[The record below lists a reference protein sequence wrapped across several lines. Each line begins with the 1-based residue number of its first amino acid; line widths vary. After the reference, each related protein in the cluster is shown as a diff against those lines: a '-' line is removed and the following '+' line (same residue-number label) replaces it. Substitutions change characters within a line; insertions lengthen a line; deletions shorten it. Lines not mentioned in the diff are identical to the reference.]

1 MLLIL
6 LSHGGHI
13 GLSKT
18 IDFPSANETRALTE
32 ESFKNKINKYLEE
45 YTKLFIEAIN
55 NRALDG
61 CYYYS
66 FVPEDSKWMD
76 EAQITALNLLCNRFV
91 EQGYRIEKNTTQLYN
106 SNFFEINKITV
117 YWN

>member
-18 IDFPSANETRALTE
+18 IDFPSANEMRTLTE
-32 ESFKNKINKYLEE
+32 ESIEIKTIKYLEE
-45 YTKLFIEAIN
+45 YTKFFIEAIN
-55 NRALDG
+55 NRALNG
-61 CYYYS
+61 HYYYTLEG
-66 FVPEDSKWMD
+66 PEWMD
-76 EAQITALNLLCNRFV
+76 EVQITALNLLCDRFV
-91 EQGYRIEKNTTQLYN
+91 EQGYRVEKKITQQHN
-106 SNFFEINKITV
+106 SNFFVINKITV

>member
-6 LSHGGHI
+6 LFHGGHI
-13 GLSKT
+13 GLNKT
-18 IDFPSANETRALTE
+18 IDVPSANETRTLTE
-32 ESFKNKINKYLEE
+32 ESVEIKIIKYLEE

-61 CYYYS
+61 CYYYT
-66 FVPEDSKWMD
+66 FVPEDLEWMN
-76 EAQITALNLLCNRFV
+76 EAQITALNLLCDRFV
-91 EQGYRIEKNTTQLYN
+91 EQGYRVEKKITQQHN
-106 SNFFEINKITV
+106 SNFFEINKITI